1 MVQMDEIKKNT
12 IPDLFLSVKL
22 IHILAVI
29 VMVGVTIIS
38 GVIHAHART
47 STPVES
53 AALLR
58 VVTRINKIFMGPSL
72 LIIPASGLWMM
83 LLLGYDWLTGWLVA
97 SIALSFALLLAFL
110 VGDRIER
117 QLDDIAT
124 NAAHTARPALPN
136 SYETTFKKASA
147 IGGAAFIMSI
157 TTLVLMVFKP
167 F

>member
-1 MVQMDEIKKNT
+1 M
-12 IPDLFLSVKL
+12 PDLFLSVKL

-29 VMVGVTIIS
+29 IMVGATIIN
-38 GVIHAHART
+38 GVIHAHARI
-47 STPVES
+47 STPGE
-53 AALLR
+53 ATALLR

-97 SIALSFALLLAFL
+97 SIALSLALLLAFV
-110 VGDRIER
+110 VGDRVER
-117 QLDDIAT
+117 RLHDIAT
-124 NAAHTARPALPN
+124 DAAHKGVAVLPD
-136 SYETTFKKASA
+136 SYETTFKKAAPIS
-147 IGGAAFIMSI
+147 GAAFIMSI